1 MDPTKRLRSL
11 SVPRSS
17 ISLGSV
23 IEEGIFGQIYYGFYL
38 SQESVVVKT
47 TKGKTDG
54 AIFERTFRI
63 FYSKIH
69 VQSAALFVNMQK
81 RTGYKIL
88 MLLLAGIFT
97 LFVVNIFFFLSIFR
111 SGIKKAN
118 CLILGRRHND
128 VWDGT

>member
-97 LFVVNIFFFLSIFR
+97 LFVVNIFFSLYI
-111 SGIKKAN
+111 
-118 CLILGRRHND
+118 
-128 VWDGT
+128 